1 METFTFACSNCGQH
15 LSVLP
20 EAVGSTGPCP
30 KCGSPQVVPGPP
42 VEPPTPRAPGL
53 KSKQRVTYQ
62 YYDNEERLVLWI
74 AFAFVIF
81 LNYVGYRYRN
91 SPDIFLFR
99 AISFA
104 TLIGLLL
111 TFARKY
117 VCIDRKS
124 CRVTSGYRLFGFI
137 PLGRVKT
144 FAFSELA
151 NVYWNGPPYLI
162 MMLKESTEGGGD
174 SIPIFI
180 GFRTVDG
187 GNIQI
192 TYVPSGRK
200 NAHANVRRIAG
211 EIAEMTGL
219 PLFEE
224 VGLAGTVFVC
234 ERKKLEAS
242 LQAMRLQLLDVLDQ
256 LASDDGS
263 VVPQVSGACADNE
276 VYRVFESKLVAA
288 IAKPL
293 AARREAVSN
302 LLTVV
307 ERAIKGN

>member
-20 EAVGSTGPCP
+20 EAVGTTGSCP
-30 KCGSPQVVPGPP
+30 KCDSPQVVPGPS
-42 VEPPTPRAPGL
+42 VEPPVPRTPGQKL
-53 KSKQRVTYQ
+53 KQRVTYQ
-62 YYDNEERLVLWI
+62 YYDNEERLVLWF
-74 AFAFVIF
+74 AFAFIIF
-81 LNYVGYRYRN
+81 LNYVGYMERN
-91 SPDIFLFR
+91 SPDSFPFR
-99 AISFA
+99 AISFM
-104 TLIGLLL
+104 TLVGLFL
-111 TFARKY
+111 TLARKY
-117 VCIDRKS
+117 VCIDGKT
-124 CRVTSGYRLFGFI
+124 CQVTSGYRLFGFI
-137 PLGRVKT
+137 RLGRVKT

-162 MMLKESTEGGGD
+162 MMLKEANEGGGD

-180 GFRTVDG
+180 GFRKVDG
-187 GNIQI
+187 GDIQI

-200 NAHANVRRIAG
+200 NAHAKVRRIAG

-234 ERKKLEAS
+234 ERKKLEAG

-256 LASDDGS
+256 LASNDGS
-263 VVPQVSGACADNE
+263 VVPQVSGPGADNE
-276 VYRVFESKLVAA
+276 IYRFFESKLVAA

-302 LLTVV
+302 LLNLV
-307 ERAIKGN
+307 ERAIKGS